1 MQATSMS
8 RGIIEAVKRHPVA
21 VIASVGLHVVLVV
34 LLSLSLS
41 SSEIPEQ
48 PKPQAKTV
56 KAVVVDAKQVDDE
69 LRRREQAEQ
78 DKVQQAL
85 AKQRKIEEEKKRK
98 AELARKEAE
107 RKKQAE
113 LKRKRE
119 AEKKRQAEIERKKK
133 LEAERKRKEEQ
144 KRLAALEAEKKRKAE
159 EERQRKLAEEA
170 EKKRL
175 AEEAEKKR
183 LAEEAEKKRLA
194 EEAERKRKE
203 EEARKKREAE
213 EAEQRRLAEEAELK
227 RRLAEEEQRQAEH
240 NRMLNS
246 LRQQYVRM
254 IKQKVESKWLRP
266 TTANADLSCEVFVR
280 QTALGDVVSVNL
292 QKCSNDVAFKN
303 SIERAVWAASPLPPP
318 PNPEVFNNEIQFI
331 FRPRS

>member
-1 MQATSMS
+1 MASNRFMP
-8 RGIIEAVKRHPVA
+8 GLIEAVKRHPKA
-21 VIASVGLHVVLVV
+21 VIASVGLHVVLLA

-48 PKPQAKTV
+48 PKPQASTI
-56 KAVVVDAKQVDDE
+56 KAEVVDAKKYDE
-69 LRRREQAEQ
+69 EIKRRKQAEEQ
-78 DKVQQAL
+78 EVQQAL
-85 AKQRKIEEEKKRK
+85 ARQKKIEDEKKRQ
-98 AELARKEAE
+98 AELKKKEAE

-113 LKRKRE
+113 LKRKQE
-119 AEKKRQAEIERKKK
+119 AEKKRLAEIERKKK
-133 LEAERKRKEEQ
+133 VEAERKRKEEQ
-144 KRLAALEAEKKRKAE
+144 KRLAAIEVEKKRK
-159 EERQRKLAEEA
+159 AEEA

-175 AEEAEKKR
+175 AEEAERKRKAEEAEKKR

-203 EEARKKREAE
+203 EEARQKRLAE

-227 RRLAEEEQRQAEH
+227 RRLADEEQRVAEH

-246 LRQQYVRM
+246 ARLQYVRM
-254 IKQKVESKWLRP
+254 IEQKVESKWLRP
-266 TTANADLSCEVFVR
+266 TTMNPDQSCEVFVR

-292 QKCSNDVAFKN
+292 QECSSDVAFKN

-318 PNPEVFNNEIQFI
+318 PNPEVFDNEIRFT
-331 FRPRS
+331 FRPKS

>member
-1 MQATSMS
+1 MQSTSLS
-8 RGIIEAVKRHPVA
+8 QGIIEAVKRHPVA
-21 VIASVGLHVVLVV
+21 VIASVGLHVVLLV

-41 SSEIPEQ
+41 SSEVPEQ
-48 PKPQAKTV
+48 PKPQANTV
-56 KAVVVDAKQVDDE
+56 KAVVVDAKKVDDE
-69 LRRREQAEQ
+69 LRRRKQAEE

-85 AKQRKIEEEKKRK
+85 AKQKAIEEEKRRK
-98 AELARKEAE
+98 AEQAKKEAE

-113 LKRKRE
+113 LKRKQE

-133 LEAERKRKEEQ
+133 LEAQRKREEEQ

-159 EERQRKLAEEA
+159 EDRQRKLAEEA

-203 EEARKKREAE
+203 EEARQKRLAE
-213 EAEQRRLAEEAELK
+213 EAEQRRLAEEADLK

-246 LRQQYVRM
+246 LRAQYARM
-254 IKQKVESKWLRP
+254 IQQKVEDKWLRP
-266 TTANADLSCEVFVR
+266 PTANADLSCEVFVR
-280 QTALGDVVSVNL
+280 QTALGDVISVNL
-292 QKCSNDVAFKN
+292 QECSNDIAFKN
-303 SIERAVWAASPLPPP
+303 SVERAVWAASPLPAP
-318 PNPEVFNNEIQFI
+318 PNPEVFVNEIQFT